1 MTDYSII
8 LMFCLAI
15 IALMA
20 ILIYRSNCSQESS
33 LADVRELRQTLDQVL
48 AGTRS
53 IESTLE
59 KHRRVLYDAH
69 KQISAVTKGVKKL
82 AS

>member
-1 MTDYSII
+1 MMDYSII

-20 ILIYRSNCSQESS
+20 ILIYRSNCSQQSS
-33 LADVRELRQTLDQVL
+33 LVDFCELRRTLDQVL
-48 AGTRS
+48 AGARS

-59 KHRRVLYDAH
+59 QHRRVLNDAH
-69 KQISAVTKGVKKL
+69 KQIHAVTKGLQKPT
-82 AS
+82 S